1 MKSVLIILV
10 VCSILVVPAALAQS
24 GSDNP
29 GSNLPGAIPLFSSTL
44 IAWTDMQTPEPV
56 PDGSPHV
63 KQPVPEPQPETQ
75 PNDPKA
81 TPSSPAST
89 MTEGDRGQTSSPA
102 AQTFTGVV
110 GKESDSYVLKISDTT
125 SYKLDDQ
132 DQAKQ
137 YDGQRVRI
145 LGMLDEGSAVIHV
158 QKIQPLS

>member
-1 MKSVLIILV
+1 MMMVICSVV
-10 VCSILVVPAALAQS
+10 VIPAALAQS
-24 GSDNP
+24 DFENP
-29 GSNLPGAIPLFSSTL
+29 GSSLPGVIPLFSSTL

-56 PDGSPHV
+56 PEGSPHV
-63 KQPVPEPQPETQ
+63 KPPAPEPQPETQ
-75 PNDPKA
+75 APAPDTT
-81 TPSSPAST
+81 TPSTQTPTS
-89 MTEGDRGQTSSPA
+89 TEGDRGQTSSPE
-102 AQTFTGVV
+102 AQSFTGVV

-158 QKIQPLS
+158 QKIEPLS

>member
-1 MKSVLIILV
+1 
-10 VCSILVVPAALAQS
+10 LAQS
-24 GSDNP
+24 DFENP
-29 GSNLPGAIPLFSSTL
+29 GSSLPGVIPLFSSTL

-56 PDGSPHV
+56 PEGSPHV
-63 KQPVPEPQPETQ
+63 KPPAPEPQPETQ
-75 PNDPKA
+75 PPAPDTT
-81 TPSSPAST
+81 TPSTQTPTS
-89 MTEGDRGQTSSPA
+89 TEGDRGQTSSPE
-102 AQTFTGVV
+102 AQSFTGVV

-158 QKIQPLS
+158 QKIEPLS